1 MTRAIALSRS
11 AYAVAE
17 ARLAP
22 LFGSSL
28 VLSCGAALIFAG

>member
-11 AYAVAE
+11 AYAIAE

-28 VLSCGAALIFAG
+28 VLRCGAAMSFAG